1 MNSAAPAPGTGI
13 GRHLPLLDLL
23 RFLAAM
29 LVLLY
34 HYGFRG
40 ANQGKY
46 LPFGYP
52 EIADIFRFSF
62 VALDFLFVI
71 SGFVILMTVEAG
83 HGLAGRFV
91 ASRVSRLYP
100 AFLAAAALT
109 FFLVWPH
116 EPPFGVPLRDAFW
129 NLTLVPGWF
138 GARAID
144 GAYWTLGVELQ
155 FYIVVTACLL
165 LPRWLRV
172 DTMLLLWSLAQLVV
186 WWWPAVHPFV
196 AFVAMPI
203 WGPYFLAGCVC
214 YRAFRAGWTWWR
226 AAQIALAAS
235 LAILVSLRQ
244 QVGELSRS
252 FALTIPFVPSALMM
266 AAVFVGFALLCS
278 RPRWLE
284 RGGDGWIALGAI
296 TYPLYLLHQKVGYLT
311 LIALEPHVGRW
322 MALLATVAF
331 VLTLAWSVHRWIE
344 RPLNGLLRRWLI
356 PHLRFLDFFK
366 REPAAP
372 VRAAASPETSAAP

>member
-1 MNSAAPAPGTGI
+1 VTAAAAAPGTGI

-46 LPFGYP
+46 LAFGYP

-83 HGLAGRFV
+83 QGMAGRFV
-91 ASRVSRLYP
+91 ASRLSRLYP

-109 FFLVWPH
+109 LFMVWPH
-116 EPPFGVPLRDAFW
+116 DPPFGLPLRDALW

-172 DTMLLLWSLAQLVV
+172 DWVLMLWSLAQSLF
-186 WWWPAVHPFV
+186 WLWPSVHPLA
-196 AFVAMPI
+196 AFVVMPL

-226 AAQIALAAS
+226 AAQVVLAAALA
-235 LAILVSLRQ
+235 IGVSLRQ
-244 QVGELSRS
+244 QVTELSNS

-266 AAVFVGFALLCS
+266 AAVFAGFAMLCA

-284 RGGDGWIALGAI
+284 RGSEVWIALGAI
-296 TYPLYLLHQKVGYLT
+296 TYPLYLLHQKLGYLT
-311 LIALEPHVGRW
+311 MTALQPHIGRW
-322 MALLATVAF
+322 MALFATVGF
-331 VLTLAWSVHRWIE
+331 VLVLAWSLHRWIE

-356 PHLRFLDFFK
+356 PRLRFLDFFK
-366 REPAAP
+366 RKPARHSLLAPLAEP
-372 VRAAASPETSAAP
+372 SATP